1 MDIKCFLFIN
11 KVKLWMCFNDKER
24 ALPVSS
30 SKNTT
35 FYIASM
41 VVNMESIIVNYI
53 DQMKKLIK
61 YLGKQNVII

>member
-1 MDIKCFLFIN
+1 
-11 KVKLWMCFNDKER
+11 
-24 ALPVSS
+24 
-30 SKNTT
+30 
-35 FYIASM
+35 M